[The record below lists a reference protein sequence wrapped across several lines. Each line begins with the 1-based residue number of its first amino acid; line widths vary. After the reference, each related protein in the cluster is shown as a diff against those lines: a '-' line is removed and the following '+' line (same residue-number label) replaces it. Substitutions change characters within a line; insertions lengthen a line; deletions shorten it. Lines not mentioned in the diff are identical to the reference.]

1 MEFLQTL
8 TTALTT
14 PNEGFLNVIFIFFGI
29 IETIVTMLFFTK
41 ILNIEST
48 KKQKIIFVVLV
59 QILTTPISFIVSNTF
74 TPIFKLLVT
83 LFLTKICFKISISKT
98 LLAQIIPLVIFSV
111 LETILIKI
119 YTFVFN
125 IDYVSITIVPFYRLS
140 LLILMYFIFYILYRL
155 VKHFNITLSIL
166 ENMKKSMI
174 IGLILGIIA
183 ILIQIYLVNFY
194 NDNLPVLITVLGTTC
209 SIFYFFINIYS
220 LTRTA
225 KLEITTQ
232 NLEQAQQYN
241 KSLKILH
248 DNLRSFKHDFG
259 NIIQAIGGYVSTND
273 MEGFT
278 TYYYQLLEDCN
289 KVNNLAAL
297 SPDVINNPAIYS
309 ILASKYF
316 KCDDLDIKI
325 NLDIFLDLNTLNCK
339 IYEFTRI
346 LGILMDNA
354 IEAAN
359 ECEEM
364 IINVE
369 IRKDPSVNR
378 QLLIIENTYLN
389 KDINIDEIFKKNYT
403 SKPNHSGIGLW
414 EVNQILNKNTNL
426 ALYTTKNEVF
436 FKQQFEM
443 YEK

>member
-14 PNEGFLNVIFIFFGI
+14 PNEELIDTVFIFYRC
-29 IETIVTMLFFTK
+29 IETIITMLFFSTV
-41 ILNIEST
+41 LNIRTT
-48 KKQKIIFVVLV
+48 KKQKILFVVLV
-59 QILTTPISFIVSNTF
+59 QLLTTPISYFLPDSIT
-74 TPIFKLLVT
+74 TIFRLIIT
-83 LFLTKICFKISISKT
+83 LILIKVCFKISISKT
-98 LLAQIIPLVIFSV
+98 LLAQIFPLVIFAI
-111 LETILIKI
+111 LETLLIQI
-119 YTFVFN
+119 YTFIFN
-125 IDYVSITIVPFYRLS
+125 IDNASITVIPIYRLT
-140 LLILMYFIFYILYRL
+140 IVAIIYIIFYTLYKL
-155 VKHFNITLSIL
+155 AKHFNFRLSIL
-166 ENMKKSMI
+166 DKMKNSMV
-174 IGLILGIIA
+174 IGLIFGMIA
-183 ILIQIYLVNFY
+183 ILIQIYLVSFY
-194 NDNLPVLITVLGTTC
+194 NDDLPVLITILGTTC
-209 SIFYFFINIYS
+209 SIVYFFISMYG
-220 LTRTA
+220 LTRTT

-316 KCDDLDIKI
+316 KCDNLDIKI
-325 NLDIFLDLNTLNCK
+325 NLDIFLDLNSLNCK

-436 FKQQFEM
+436 FKQQFEI